1 MDDALIAEAI
11 EITRI
16 QTLHFIKSLRLPQHI
31 DFDDL
36 FQEALLRMLKHIGK
50 FDPSKGKL
58 ATFLSRY
65 TCGAII
71 DYLRRTEGYSRNNGI
86 TQIVSISPEQGH
98 NLFSEFFINRPDP
111 TIDIEKE
118 YQLNRSIP
126 ILVKD
131 ALSFLPY
138 RSQVVIIMFYYEGET
153 LSKIG
158 IRFGVGES
166 SASQFR
172 AKAVKQL
179 KNVLSGMGINNTSQ
193 LIDL

>member
-1 MDDALIAEAI
+1 MEDTLIAEAI

-16 QTLHFIKSLRLPQHI
+16 QTLSFIKSMRLPPHI

-36 FQEALLRMLKHIGK
+36 YQEALVRMLKHIGK

-71 DYLRRTEGYSRNNGI
+71 DHLRRTEGYSRKNGI
-86 TQIVSISPEQGH
+86 TKIVSMSPEEGH
-98 NLFSEFFINRPDP
+98 NLFSEFFIDRPDP

-126 ILVKD
+126 VLIKN
-131 ALSFLPY
+131 ALSFLPH
-138 RSQVVIIMFYYEGET
+138 RSQVVIVMFYFEGET

-158 IRFGVGES
+158 IHFGVGES

-179 KNVLSGMGINNTSQ
+179 KKVLSGMGVKNTSQ